1 MTNQLKVGVMST
13 LVALALSACST
24 APVEEM
30 DTNAVASI
38 PESGPLVQGNNT
50 TVATTPARPQQ
61 PNTQAHYQPDYDAN
75 TYVPAPAYTPA
86 QPQYQTETQ
95 GYADESTT
103 YEETTPVANYG
114 TNTTSGSVGGGVDSS
129 YDMYDNY
136 GRPKAQPKPLYDY
149 SGSEGYPD
157 VYAGGGAAVGGSIG
171 SSGGSHAVQV
181 LASGSSSKAQQMRS
195 QMQSLGLNAV
205 VDNVGGLYKVRIPF
219 ASRDQASANLGRIR
233 SLSGESGAFITTR

>member
-1 MTNQLKVGVMST
+1 MTSQLKVGVMST

-38 PESGPLVQGNNT
+38 PESGPLVQGN
-50 TVATTPARPQQ
+50 ASTPAPAQPQY
-61 PNTQAHYQPDYDAN
+61 NTQAQYQPDYEAN
-75 TYVPAPAYTPA
+75 TYVPAPAYTPP

-95 GYADESTT
+95 GYDDGGSTG
-103 YEETTPVANYG
+103 YEDTTPVANYG
-114 TNTTSGSVGGGVDSS
+114 TTTNSGTADSA
-129 YDMYDNY
+129 YDVYDNY

-149 SGSEGYPD
+149 SGSDGYSD
-157 VYAGGGAAVGGSIG
+157 AYAGGTGSSVG

-181 LASGSSSKAQQMRS
+181 LATGSSSKAQSMRS

-219 ASRDQASANLGRIR
+219 ASRDQASANLSRVR